1 MGNNVAMAPR
11 GSPPVDPRKIVIVAD
26 KKRPSA
32 DWEATLTGIAGG
44 NTVPAYAAKR
54 NIFTRQTEGVMT
66 SKGIPINGAAFS
78 KKGDAVMAR
87 NKSQPEVI
95 TANQKSPPIDWTA
108 FLAGISRGK
117 TVLEYGADRTIFVQ
131 GDPADSV
138 WYLQHG
144 RVKLAVTSQQG
155 KEAIVSVLGDNE
167 FFGEG
172 CLAGQPLRIATAT
185 AVGDCTLYRIERAL
199 MVRLLHEQHGIS
211 ELFMTHLLTRNT
223 RFEED
228 LVDQLFNSSEKRLAR
243 ILLLLAHFG
252 KESRAETV
260 HPGIN
265 QEHLAQMVGTTR
277 SRVSHFMNKFR
288 TLGFIDYAGTGA
300 LTVNSGLL
308 SVVLSD

>member
-1 MGNNVAMAPR
+1 MTQHKTLPKVVRAKGK
-11 GSPPVDPRKIVIVAD
+11 G
-26 KKRPSA
+26 
-32 DWEATLTGIAGG
+32 EALLTTAGG
-44 NTVPAYAAKR
+44 NTQRIGWA
-54 NIFTRQTEGVMT
+54 
-66 SKGIPINGAAFS
+66 
-78 KKGDAVMAR
+78 
-87 NKSQPEVI
+87 
-95 TANQKSPPIDWTA
+95 A

-117 TVLEYGADRTIFVQ
+117 TVLEYGANRTIFVQ

-144 RVKLAVTSQQG
+144 EVQLAVISQQG

-172 CLAGQPLRIATAT
+172 CLASQLSRISTAS
-185 AVGDCTLYRIERAL
+185 AVTDCTLCRIEKAL

-211 ELFMTHLLTRNT
+211 ELFVTHLLSRNI
-223 RFEED
+223 RYEED

-252 KESRAETV
+252 KESRIETI

-288 TLGFIDYAGTGA
+288 TLGFIDYTGNGG
-300 LTVNSGLL
+300 LTVNNGLL
-308 SVVLSD
+308 SVILSE

>member
-1 MGNNVAMAPR
+1 MVMTTQKQKNPLKVVKANGKPSLAAEN
-11 GSPPVDPRKIVIVAD
+11 GKTLPVD
-26 KKRPSA
+26 
-32 DWEATLTGIAGG
+32 W
-44 NTVPAYAAKR
+44 
-54 NIFTRQTEGVMT
+54 
-66 SKGIPINGAAFS
+66 AAFL
-78 KKGDAVMAR
+78 G
-87 NKSQPEVI
+87 
-95 TANQKSPPIDWTA
+95 
-108 FLAGISRGK
+108 GILYGK

-138 WYLQHG
+138 WFLLKG
-144 RVKLAVTSQQG
+144 KVKLAVTSQQG
-155 KEAIVSVLGDNE
+155 KEAIVTVLGGNE

-172 CLAGQPLRIATAT
+172 CLAGQPLRISTAR
-185 AVGDCTLYRIERAL
+185 AVTDCTLYRIEKSL
-199 MVRLLHEQHGIS
+199 MVRLLHEQQGIA
-211 ELFMTHLLTRNT
+211 ELFITHLLSRNI
-223 RFEED
+223 RFEGD

-252 KESRAETV
+252 KESRTETV

-288 TLGFIDYAGTGA
+288 TLGFIDYAGNGA

>member
-1 MGNNVAMAPR
+1 MNAQTQMSPTKSDKANGKGKPPLAPANN
-11 GSPPVDPRKIVIVAD
+11 
-26 KKRPSA
+26 
-32 DWEATLTGIAGG
+32 
-44 NTVPAYAAKR
+44 
-54 NIFTRQTEGVMT
+54 NIR
-66 SKGIPINGAAFS
+66 
-78 KKGDAVMAR
+78 
-87 NKSQPEVI
+87 
-95 TANQKSPPIDWTA
+95 PIDWTA

-117 TVLEYGADRTIFVQ
+117 TVLEYGVDRTVFVQ

-138 WYLQHG
+138 WYLQQG
-144 RVKLAVTSQQG
+144 KVKLSVTSQQG
-155 KEAIVSVLGDNE
+155 KEAIVCVLSDNE

-185 AVGDCTLYRIERAL
+185 TVSDCTLYRIEKAL
-199 MVRLLHEQHGIS
+199 MVRMLHEQHGIS

-252 KESRAETV
+252 KESRAETI

-277 SRVSHFMNKFR
+277 SRVSHFMNKIR
-288 TLGFIDYAGTGA
+288 TMGFIDYTGNGS